1 MNKIEFEWIDAYDK
15 PKDINEPIIALTKN
29 NKLVVFKD
37 TISRTVG
44 PIDALGKITYIESSN
59 WDHLVYK
66 YNIKSW
72 NYQKKLIF

>member
-1 MNKIEFEWIDAYDK
+1 MNKVEFEWIDAYDK

-44 PIDALGKITYIESSN
+44 SRDAQGNYTYIESSN

-66 YNIKSW
+66 YRIEYW